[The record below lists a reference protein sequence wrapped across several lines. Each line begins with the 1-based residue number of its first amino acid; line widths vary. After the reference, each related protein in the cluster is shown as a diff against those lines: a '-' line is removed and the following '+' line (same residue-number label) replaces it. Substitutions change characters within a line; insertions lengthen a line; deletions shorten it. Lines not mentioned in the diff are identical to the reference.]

1 MHLSEEMED
10 PRIEVPR
17 AMVGAIGFNG
27 ILGFSVLLAILF
39 GLGDMDAALASP
51 TGYPIIEIFSWM
63 TRQNAAATT
72 ALTSTLVFS
81 SAIAAL
87 GLIASSSRTVWSAA
101 RDGVFPF
108 SHHLAKLSIRH
119 DNLPVWSITAST
131 LIMALLGLLNIAS
144 TAAFTAIISLAVV
157 ALQISYLMPVAAI
170 LCLRLRASK
179 EEIVWGPWKL
189 RSWVGCAAN
198 VVSVCYTTLTIV
210 ILLLRPARPVTGANM
225 NYAGL
230 VLGVVL
236 VGSTVGWL
244 ASGRHRYK
252 GPWVN
257 SDCVAAAG

>member
-17 AMVGAIGFNG
+17 AMVGAISFNG

-51 TGYPIIEIFSWM
+51 IGYPIIEIFSWM
-63 TRQNAAATT
+63 TRQNAAATI

-87 GLIASSSRTVWSAA
+87 GLIASSSRTVWS
-101 RDGVFPF
+101 
-108 SHHLAKLSIRH
+108 
-119 DNLPVWSITAST
+119 ITTST

-198 VVSVCYTTLTIV
+198 VVSVCYTTLTIA
-210 ILLLRPARPVTGANM
+210 ILLLPPARPVTGANM

-230 VLGVVL
+230 VLRVVL
-236 VGSTVGWL
+236 VGSTVG
-244 ASGRHRYK
+244 
-252 GPWVN
+252 
-257 SDCVAAAG
+257 

>member
-1 MHLSEEMED
+1 MHLLEEMED

-17 AMVGAIGFNG
+17 AMVGAISFNG

-39 GLGDMDAALASP
+39 GLSDMDAALASP
-51 TGYPIIEIFSWM
+51 IGYPIIEIFSWM
-63 TRQNAAATT
+63 TRQNAAATI

-108 SHHLAKLSIRH
+108 SHHLAKLSIRY

-144 TAAFTAIISLAVV
+144 TAAFIAIISLAVV
-157 ALQISYLMPVAAI
+157 VLQISYLMPVAAI

-179 EEIVWGPWKL
+179 EEIV
-189 RSWVGCAAN
+189 
-198 VVSVCYTTLTIV
+198 
-210 ILLLRPARPVTGANM
+210 
-225 NYAGL
+225 
-230 VLGVVL
+230 
-236 VGSTVGWL
+236 
-244 ASGRHRYK
+244 
-252 GPWVN
+252 
-257 SDCVAAAG
+257 